1 LHSSTALLNALF
13 KRSFSNAVINMVFA
27 SSAEPIMIA
36 SFYSQMDRYAY
47 ALVAVETSLVTAM
60 LLAYLLPVQ
69 KH

>member
-1 LHSSTALLNALF
+1 
-13 KRSFSNAVINMVFA
+13 
-27 SSAEPIMIA
+27 MIA

>member
-1 LHSSTALLNALF
+1 
-13 KRSFSNAVINMVFA
+13 
-27 SSAEPIMIA
+27 MIA

-69 KH
+69 KHYKFSNDQINLIVRFGQEESRDNITNFQ